1 MYYLWTNEDIRSRIM
16 SFYQYN
22 NKNKINSLCLSPQMK
37 GKDSYSLLAQC
48 VKGEPNPLLLPLLPF
63 LK

>member
-1 MYYLWTNEDIRSRIM
+1 M

-37 GKDSYSLLAQC
+37 GKDSYSLLAIGAQC